1 MLEITSKKFEI
12 STDMFDISTENFKIS
27 SKQRTVK
34 FCYVTETAI
43 FLPEI

>member
-1 MLEITSKKFEI
+1 MLEITTKKFEI

-27 SKQRTVK
+27 LKQRTVK
-34 FCYVTETAI
+34 FCYETETAI